1 MSLKHIDLIYE
12 QRFNSHWSD
21 RLHSKKKYIKDLRGL
36 GYIYND
42 VSWILTFYDENLVN
56 LELVLSSFENL
67 VKWWIVTD
75 FQWWNSKRVIWGFRI
90 ERKQDWV
97 HQIEWMEEGSAS
109 DVSDVKRGGYI
120 YIWTR
125 YYSWKSTKS

>member
-21 RLHSKKKYIKDLRGL
+21 RLHSKKKNIKDLRGL
-36 GYIYND
+36 DYIYND
-42 VSWILTFYDENLVN
+42 VSWILTFYEENLVN
-56 LELVLSSFENL
+56 LELVLSSIENL

-97 HQIEWMEEGSAS
+97 HQIEWMEEGLAS

>member
-21 RLHSKKKYIKDLRGL
+21 RLHSKKKNIKDLRGL
-36 GYIYND
+36 DYIYND

-56 LELVLSSFENL
+56 LELVLSSIENL

-97 HQIEWMEEGSAS
+97 HQIEWMEEGLAS

>member
-21 RLHSKKKYIKDLRGL
+21 RLHSKKKNIKDLRGL
-36 GYIYND
+36 DYIYND

-56 LELVLSSFENL
+56 LELVLSSIENL

-97 HQIEWMEEGSAS
+97 HQIEWMKEGLA
-109 DVSDVKRGGYI
+109 SDVKRGGYI

>member
-21 RLHSKKKYIKDLRGL
+21 RLHSKKKNIKDLRGL
-36 GYIYND
+36 DYIYND

-97 HQIEWMEEGSAS
+97 HQIEWMEEGLAS

>member
-1 MSLKHIDLIYE
+1 MNKDLTLTGQIDCIL
-12 QRFNSHWSD
+12 R
-21 RLHSKKKYIKDLRGL
+21 KKYIKDLRGL
-36 GYIYND
+36 AYIYND

-97 HQIEWMEEGSAS
+97 
-109 DVSDVKRGGYI
+109 
-120 YIWTR
+120 
-125 YYSWKSTKS
+125 

>member
-36 GYIYND
+36 AYIYND

-97 HQIEWMEEGSAS
+97 
-109 DVSDVKRGGYI
+109 
-120 YIWTR
+120 
-125 YYSWKSTKS
+125 

>member
-56 LELVLSSFENL
+56 LELVLSSIENL

>member
-21 RLHSKKKYIKDLRGL
+21 RLHSKKKNIKDLRGL

-56 LELVLSSFENL
+56 LELVLSSIENL

-97 HQIEWMEEGSAS
+97 HQIEWMEEGLAS